1 MATILVVYATD
12 CGNTEKM
19 ADAVG
24 VGIDSVDGATAV
36 VKKAEEVKADDLL
49 AAAGVVFGSP
59 VHMDSVLLAGRTP
72 FDDL

>member
-12 CGNTEKM
+12 YGNTEKM
-19 ADAVG
+19 ANAVG
-24 VGIDSVDGATAV
+24 AGI
-36 VKKAEEVKADDLL
+36 
-49 AAAGVVFGSP
+49 VFGSP